1 MEPKI
6 FRTRPHEDYMY
17 ACKPKISR
25 SEVMTTE
32 ECNALIDYLVENTLD
47 KINELKQSG
56 NNKYG
61 RYYGSL
67 YSKDEYK
74 TIVKNNIINANRPNK
89 LIWTLARPPL
99 LLVGLYNESVYNFN
113 TTFHR
118 KNNDHLRTLD
128 DYKEL
133 EAECK
138 KRIHLWDKDKNRS
151 FEYIRKYVL
160 DGIAPDIASD
170 MFDRSFD
177 TKICVDTS
185 RIINDALIQYENDKE
200 EVQVDTKYRYDID
213 IEIIISS
220 IDENHKMKVTNYK
233 SDSPY
238 WIDDITVA
246 NAKIAML
253 EKHIRTLTDC
263 YMGVPYTE
271 MPKCERKEKIVNT
284 LKELYGNKYDKI
296 LLSGD
301 VK

>member
-6 FRTRPHEDYMY
+6 FRTRPHADFMY
-17 ACKPKISR
+17 ACTPRIQR
-25 SEVMTTE
+25 SEIMTTK
-32 ECNALIDYLVENTLD
+32 ECDVLIDYLIENTFD
-47 KINELKQSG
+47 KINELQHSR

-74 TIVKNNIINANRPNK
+74 AIVKNNIINANKPNK
-89 LIWTLARPPL
+89 LSWTITKPPL
-99 LLVGLYNESVYNFN
+99 LLLGLYNETVANFN
-113 TTFHR
+113 VYFHR
-118 KNNDHLRTLD
+118 RNNDNLRTLD

-133 EAECK
+133 EAKCSSDTE
-138 KRIHLWDKDKNRS
+138 I
-151 FEYIRKYVL
+151 FTE
-160 DGIAPDIASD
+160 ASQ
-170 MFDRSFD
+170 
-177 TKICVDTS
+177 
-185 RIINDALIQYENDKE
+185 IINDALIQYENDKE
-200 EVQVDTKYRYDID
+200 EVQVDANYRYDID
-213 IEIIISS
+213 IQIIISS
-220 IDENHKMKVTNYK
+220 VDENHKMKVTNYK

-271 MPKCERKEKIVNT
+271 MPKCERKEKLVNT
-284 LKELYGNKYDKI
+284 LKELYGNKYDEI